1 MVGSKLLAEKG
12 EYREVFVTFVRQKTL
27 GRELVNTERG
37 RTREGSDFSAAA
49 RAENPLPQKPEYRTR
64 PSLRELG
71 VACSRNKKNRS
82 ELLMRKN
89 APLCSVV
96 FSKSSATLTASLP
109 ISRSE
114 AT

>member
-1 MVGSKLLAEKG
+1 MAEKG

-64 PSLRELG
+64 PYEARRQSHFLSQNL
-71 VACSRNKKNRS
+71 
-82 ELLMRKN
+82 
-89 APLCSVV
+89 VV
-96 FSKSSATLTASLP
+96 LKALQDEPFC
-109 ISRSE
+109 
-114 AT
+114 

>member
-1 MVGSKLLAEKG
+1 MGG
-12 EYREVFVTFVRQKTL
+12 
-27 GRELVNTERG
+27 
-37 RTREGSDFSAAA
+37 
-49 RAENPLPQKPEYRTR
+49 
-64 PSLRELG
+64 LRELG

-109 ISRSE
+109 KGTARLGMGGVQFDF
-114 AT
+114 ARN